1 MDSMITMSLEMGED
15 RNDRPMGEPDDST
28 ERESGPPEPIEV
40 AEKNEALGR
49 FAGGL
54 AHSLNNIF
62 AVILSNAQFGIRE
75 LDKDHALHEDLQDI
89 VAAARR
95 GVDLVDELRSV
106 GGRQALRPKEID
118 LNEVLGGMHSRVVR
132 AAGEKVKV
140 VVSLG
145 GGEMLVRADRER
157 IEQVILRLVENAR
170 DSMPDGGKL
179 SIATE
184 RMPRPASSGMSDR
197 MIGVALVARDTGEGV
212 ARDSVVKAFD
222 PYYSSGRAVKPSL
235 GLAAA
240 HGIVTQS
247 GGHMDVKV
255 DPAGGTVF
263 RAWLPSARGGC

>member
-1 MDSMITMSLEMGED
+1 MSLEMAGEGD
-15 RNDRPMGEPDDST
+15 GRPTGSEGSEDQ
-28 ERESGPPEPIEV
+28 RESGLPESIDV
-40 AEKNEALGR
+40 AEKMEALGR

-54 AHSLNNIF
+54 AHSLNNVF
-62 AVILSNAQFGIRE
+62 AVILSNAQFGLRE

-118 LNEVLGGMHSRVVR
+118 LNEVLGGMHSRLVQ
-132 AAGEKVKV
+132 AAGEKVKI
-140 VVSLG
+140 VVSLEG
-145 GGEMLVRADRER
+145 DEMLIRADRDR

-179 SIATE
+179 SISTE
-184 RMPRPASSGMSDR
+184 RMPRPKSAGVVGER
-197 MIGVALVARDTGEGV
+197 MIGVALIARDTGEGIN
-212 ARDSVVKAFD
+212 RDSVAKAFD
-222 PYYSSGRAVKPSL
+222 PYYSSGRTVKPSL

-240 HGIVTQS
+240 HGIITQS

-255 DPAGGTVF
+255 DPSGGTVF